1 MPTLRMTFTVLT
13 LLGCQRPATWTSRSK
28 KFLYKVYST
37 VVFIFLQVLL
47 LMSILDMIF
56 NVEDQDEFSDNFYAL
71 LPEITSFCKLCSF
84 FANHES
90 IMILFHSMQR
100 KPYAPADAAEM
111 MIETRFDAI
120 NELVSQYYFS
130 RELAAGEIGEYRL

>member
-13 LLGCQRPATWTSRSK
+13 LLGCHRPPTWTSRTK
-28 KFLYKVYST
+28 KFLYKMHSA

-47 LMSILDMIF
+47 LMLILDMIF

-71 LPEITSFCKLCSF
+71 MPGITSFCKLCSF
-84 FANHES
+84 LANHKS
-90 IMILFHSMQR
+90 IMILIYSMQR

-120 NELVSQYYFS
+120 NEFV
-130 RELAAGEIGEYRL
+130 